1 MIVPPDE
8 IKGLLLGGFSTD
20 EIPALL
26 QAGFTSAHIRAI
38 INRIRIAQKDP
49 HGTDKLGL
57 IDAQVRDLV
66 NRVAAAVNSSDDQR
80 RLEGQVAR
88 VLISHLF
95 AFNREITDLATEV
108 EVGEID
114 VETYNVVVEVTA
126 RKNEKLDQ
134 MLNEKNN
141 RLINPKG
148 KQVILYA
155 PDYSHAADQQ
165 FAKHGI
171 PIMRSLKDLFDYL
184 RRL

>member
-1 MIVPPDE
+1 MIVPPDN

-38 INRIRIAQKDP
+38 INRIRTAQKDP

-57 IDAQVRDLV
+57 ADAEIRDLV
-66 NRVAAAVNSSDDQR
+66 NRVAVAVNSPDR
-80 RLEGQVAR
+80 ETRLEGQVAR
-88 VLISHLF
+88 ALIDDLVLF
-95 AFNREITDLATEV
+95 QRKITNPVTKR

-114 VETYNVVVEVTA
+114 VEVANAIIEVTTTDES
-126 RKNEKLDQ
+126 KTKEVLK
-134 MLNEKNN
+134 EKNN
-141 RLINPKG
+141 KHMNPKG

-155 PDYSHAADQQ
+155 PRYSHFADRQ
-165 FAKHGI
+165 FESYGI
-171 PIMRSLKDLFDYL
+171 PIIRSFEDLFDYL